1 MSDWTEFLTVPGAVK
16 ELYEVPPGLDVCDLF
31 YFHVDERLESVT
43 LGFDT
48 RNLPTN
54 PREDWLGA
62 EFNTFE
68 FYVQFVGVTEL
79 RISGW
84 TGQPHHDFS
93 LARTVGGRLVV
104 TISGAD
110 AGQGARF
117 LATEASLVKSRVYL
131 AGGQ

>member
-1 MSDWTEFLTVPGAVK
+1 MSDWTEFLTVPGAVR
-16 ELYEVPPGLDVCDLF
+16 ELYEVPPGLNACDLF

-43 LGFDT
+43 LGFET
-48 RNLPTN
+48 RKLPAN
-54 PREDWLGA
+54 PREEWLDA

-84 TGQPHHDFS
+84 TGQAHHDFS
-93 LARTVGGRLVV
+93 LTRTADGRLAVA
-104 TISGAD
+104 ISGA
-110 AGQGARF
+110 AAEQGAEF